1 LDHEFSDRAE
11 AVAFL
16 EASRH
21 EHLLSVG
28 EKRTTKAAS
37 KPLNTSRLLQCPA
50 TRSVFPETR
59 CPSPNAVSGGADY
72 VYANREP
79 EVLGVLCAPLNV
91 HRGSVQ
97 SERYVGDLNKLV
109 NKNSLTP
116 HGAIRVSNI
125 SMNTITHT
133 DSRVCS
139 LYKLIWK
146 NTIESCMSDAIY
158 NSYTVAIS
166 GAMNHRFYTR
176 LIYRC
181 LRVGKSPT

>member
-116 HGAIRVSNI
+116 HEAIRVSNI

-139 LYKLIWK
+139 LYKHM
-146 NTIESCMSDAIY
+146 EEHDRVVHSDAIY